1 MSDRAAYAHA
11 AVPVAPAAGNGT
23 SNGEGEG
30 VGAAS
35 GGSPPVLQVV
45 DAGKEYRLYA
55 TPRDRLKALVT
66 GRRYHRSHWALQ
78 GVNFS
83 LHRGQCLGV
92 IGDNGAGKS
101 SLLKLLAGTMQ
112 PTTGRVDRIGRVTAI
127 LELGAGFHPDFTGRD
142 NLYFAGSL
150 IGIAQAEMQ
159 KLEAGIV
166 EFAELGDAIGRAV
179 KTYSSGM
186 TVRLAFALVTAVQ
199 PDVLII
205 DEALAVGDQHFQK
218 KCIERITAFRK
229 AGCTI
234 LFCSHSPY
242 HIRHLCD
249 VALWLDGGRVRELGA
264 TEPVLAAYEM
274 HTRLRNA
281 QDGLENIAD
290 PARGTAAAGA
300 ATVAASAA
308 EHALA
313 SGGSDAAG
321 APASATA
328 ATAAAT
334 SPSPDGQAGDALA
347 AAAAASGPTSGAA
360 RIVTVTVAGLD
371 DGEPPVLHSRD
382 LVATITVRGRGDERP
397 NIGFMIE
404 QVRGSGITSLAT
416 HEEGAHP
423 LPLGDG
429 LWRSVL
435 SFPALPLHSG
445 DYVLSA
451 FLFDESGLIVYDEW
465 LRTMQFRF
473 VSPTLMPGLVRLP
486 HHWA

>member
-1 MSDRAAYAHA
+1 MAPDRAPGATELDANLA
-11 AVPVAPAAGNGT
+11 A
-23 SNGEGEG
+23 
-30 VGAAS
+30 
-35 GGSPPVLQVV
+35 PVLQVV

-66 GRRYHRSHWALQ
+66 GRRTHRSHWALQ
-78 GVNFS
+78 DVSFS

-112 PTTGRVDRIGRVTAI
+112 PTTGRIDRVGRVTAI

-150 IGIAQAEMQ
+150 IGIPQAEMQ
-159 KLEAGIV
+159 KLEPGIV
-166 EFAELGDAIGRAV
+166 EFAELGDAIGRPV

-186 TVRLAFALVTAVQ
+186 AVRLAFALVTAVQ

-249 VALWLDGGRVRELGA
+249 VALWLDGGRVREIGA

-281 QDGLENIAD
+281 RDGLDSAGSDAGSVAEESVL
-290 PARGTAAAGA
+290 PGMVPAAAA
-300 ATVAASAA
+300 VAASAM
-308 EHALA
+308 
-313 SGGSDAAG
+313 DAAAKTDEP
-321 APASATA
+321 APHLH
-328 ATAAAT
+328 
-334 SPSPDGQAGDALA
+334 P
-347 AAAAASGPTSGAA
+347 AASGGAA
-360 RIVTVTVAGLD
+360 RIVSVTVAGLD
-371 DGEPPVLHSRD
+371 EADPPVLHSRD

-404 QVRGSGITSLAT
+404 QARGSGITSLAT